1 MTSSMSKRPASR
13 AISACTT
20 IRRSKSPSSS
30 RKCASSFPPAASA
43 TSYAS
48 SIRAGNSDSC
58 VCSRSHGQPP
68 GPRSFATIS
77 QSFPKLIVEL
87 ITPGSESAD
96 DSFMVDLSNINSQ
109 LSTNSNPPQGT
120 VCAELGDFARGLFAD
135 VNRDT
140 NHADKRAG
148 KDERNQPGGDMPDA
162 EGMVKR
168 HEIVNRRGGVQ
179 EYFR

>member
-1 MTSSMSKRPASR
+1 
-13 AISACTT
+13 
-20 IRRSKSPSSS
+20 
-30 RKCASSFPPAASA
+30 
-43 TSYAS
+43 
-48 SIRAGNSDSC
+48 
-58 VCSRSHGQPP
+58 
-68 GPRSFATIS
+68 
-77 QSFPKLIVEL
+77 
-87 ITPGSESAD
+87 
-96 DSFMVDLSNINSQ
+96 MVDLSTINSQ

-120 VCAELGDFARGLFAD
+120 VCAELGDFARGPFAD

-179 EYFR
+179 KYLR